1 MFCNTLKQQLNDL
14 QQSHAEKEAVL
25 RALDSAL
32 AMIEFDPQGN
42 ILSFN
47 DNFAKVMNY
56 RIEQARGQHH
66 RLFVPSAEAKSSA
79 YTTFWQ
85 RLARGEFISGRF
97 KRLRA
102 DGRTVWLEATYNP
115 VKNTRGEITKVIKVA
130 SDITAKV
137 ERELNDKAQMQAL
150 NKVMAVIEFDLQ
162 GKILHAND
170 NFLKAAGYRLQE
182 IVDQHHR
189 LFVTEEYAQS
199 AAYQRFWEELAQGI
213 PQAGTFERRTKNGDP
228 LWLEASYNPILDD
241 DGRPYKVVKYA
252 TDVSQNDNMRLL
264 SQVIDDAGHVL
275 ERVSQGDLTARM
287 RRHLEEKQ
295 VCMFRPEITQLTH
308 SISRMA
314 DKLEEVISVAIE
326 TSQVVQQAS
335 DEVSQGAADL
345 NQRVQ
350 EQAAALEETSAT
362 MHQMNSSVHSNSA
375 NARHATGVSEEV
387 QHKANTGMAVM
398 QQTIE
403 AINAIQDAS
412 ARIAEI
418 VSLIDSIAFQ
428 TNLLALNAAVEAAR
442 AGEHG
447 RGFAV
452 VAGEVRN
459 LAQKSAEAAKNIS
472 SLINDSVAK
481 VALGTKLA
489 AQSGDALQGINQ
501 AVHSVVELIRQIAEA
516 SDEQASGVEQVHQA
530 ITQID
535 DVTQQNAALVEETS
549 AAAESMHEQAQKLRE
564 NMRFFKLTAKA
575 QAPQAAARVQ
585 RPRPT
590 MTGLAAGSA
599 PGTPPKKVVSLQAA
613 RPAAIVKNERPAV
626 SQAKAASANEWED
639 F

>member
-1 MFCNTLKQQLNDL
+1 MFCNKLKQQLNDL
-14 QQSHAEKEAVL
+14 QQSHAEKEGVL

-47 DNFAKVMNY
+47 DNFAQVMGY
-56 RIEQARGQHH
+56 GIEQVRGQHH
-66 RLFVPSAEAKSSA
+66 RLFVPPAEAKSSA
-79 YTTFWQ
+79 YTTFWP

-115 VKNTRGEITKVIKVA
+115 
-130 SDITAKV
+130 
-137 ERELNDKAQMQAL
+137 
-150 NKVMAVIEFDLQ
+150 
-162 GKILHAND
+162 
-170 NFLKAAGYRLQE
+170 
-182 IVDQHHR
+182 
-189 LFVTEEYAQS
+189 
-199 AAYQRFWEELAQGI
+199 
-213 PQAGTFERRTKNGDP
+213 
-228 LWLEASYNPILDD
+228 ILDEA
-241 DGRPYKVVKYA
+241 GRPFRIVKYA
-252 TDVSQNDNMRLL
+252 TDVSQKENPRLL
-264 SQVIDDAGHVL
+264 RDVIGDAGEVL
-275 ERVSQGDLTARM
+275 QRFSQGDLTARM

-295 VCMFRPEITQLTH
+295 VCMFRPEINQLTG
-308 SISRMA
+308 SIGQMA
-314 DKLEEVISVAIE
+314 EKLSEVIASAIE
-326 TSQVVQQAS
+326 AFNVVQSAAG
-335 DEVSQGAADL
+335 EVSNGASDL

-375 NARHATGVSEEV
+375 NARHATGVSEDV
-387 QHKANTGMAVM
+387 QHKANTDMAVM

-403 AINAIQDAS
+403 AINAIQDSS

-564 NMRFFKLTAKA
+564 NMRFFKLTATA
-575 QAPQAAARVQ
+575 QTPQAAARVQ

-590 MTGLAAGSA
+590 MAGLAAGSA
-599 PGTPPKKVVSLQAA
+599 AGTPPKKVVSLQAA

-626 SQAKAASANEWED
+626 SQAKAASANEWKD